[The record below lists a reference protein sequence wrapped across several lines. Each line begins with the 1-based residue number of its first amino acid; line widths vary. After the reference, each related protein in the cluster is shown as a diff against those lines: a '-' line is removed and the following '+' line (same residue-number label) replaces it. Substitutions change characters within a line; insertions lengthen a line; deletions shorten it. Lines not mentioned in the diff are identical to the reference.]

1 VAEIEREKPGAADD
15 EYATSI
21 LVPDGPVAIALYAGW
36 LCVSLAIGVALLDS
50 GPLGIARLLF
60 AVGVTVI
67 LACLPL
73 AWAKGWTD

>member
-1 VAEIEREKPGAADD
+1 VAEIERDKPGAADD
-15 EYATSI
+15 DYI